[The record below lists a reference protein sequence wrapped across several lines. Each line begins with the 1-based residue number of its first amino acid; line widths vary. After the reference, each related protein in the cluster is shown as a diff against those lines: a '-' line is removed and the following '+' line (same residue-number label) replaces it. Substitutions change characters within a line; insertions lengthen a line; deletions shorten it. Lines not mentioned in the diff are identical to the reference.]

1 MSLIRIENMKKAYGD
16 HVVLNDVSL
25 SVEKGE
31 MLSIMGRSGAGKTT
45 LLNILGLL
53 DTSDQGNYFF
63 HDEKIDFRNDKML
76 SEYRLNRI
84 GFIVQN
90 YALISNKT
98 AFDNISL
105 PLDYKKISKSEKKNR
120 ILSVAQNLDIE
131 KLLKKY
137 PYEMSG
143 GECQRVAIA
152 RALVR
157 NPEIILAD
165 EPTGALDEKTEYDIM
180 NVMKRLNQSGMSF
193 IIVTHNPQIAS
204 MCERRFIIKGG
215 SILSADPVS

>member
-1 MSLIRIENMKKAYGD
+1 MSLIKIENLKKAYGANI
-16 HVVLNDVSL
+16 VLNDVNL
-25 SVEKGE
+25 SIEKGE

-53 DTSDQGNYFF
+53 DSPDHGRYLFN
-63 HDEKIDFRNDKML
+63 DEQINFKNDKKM
-76 SEYRLNRI
+76 SEYRLDKI

-98 AFDNISL
+98 AFENISL
-105 PLDYKKISKSEKKNR
+105 PLDYKRISKSEKKR
-120 ILSVAQNLDIE
+120 MVLEVTKKIGIE
-131 KLLKKY
+131 HLIKKY

-152 RALVR
+152 RALIR

-165 EPTGALDEKTEYDIM
+165 EPTGALDEKTEYDII
-180 NVMKRLNQSGMSF
+180 NVMKSLNKTGVSF
-193 IIVTHNPQIAS
+193 IIVTHNPKVAS
-204 MCERRFIIKGG
+204 MCERKLIMKDGTLI
-215 SILSADPVS
+215 SY